1 LKYIIGGIAVL
12 FCIFLTGFFRKKK
25 YYKETDRLEEWKL
38 EITNRP
44 VLDEMQ
50 KVKQLN
56 MNGETEEHFER
67 WRSIWDEIV
76 AVQLPDLEELLF
88 DTEEHIDKYRF
99 KKAKADQMKIDH
111 ILTNIEEQIKG
122 LLSEL
127 QELVGSEEKNRIEIE
142 ELKETYRESKKML
155 LAHRHSFG
163 KLEKHLDQR
172 LEDVSKSF
180 VQFDEDT
187 TNGNYLAAREIV
199 LTIKEVLEKTKKD
212 MEMIPNILIE
222 CQATL
227 PSQLYELKEG
237 YKEMYAGGY
246 ILDHIQV
253 EEETER
259 ISQEIAECL
268 NEIEQSETEEM
279 QEKIDQWKEN
289 IDYMYDL
296 LEKEV
301 LAKHEIKQRDR
312 EILTMLQSAKAL
324 NNELNDELIHIQ
336 SSYHLQDSDIEIVEK
351 LAKKLDQLFY
361 RFELIEV
368 KVNEN
373 QAAYSQLS
381 EEMGDVKETLEIIA
395 TEQTAFGEKLQD
407 LRKDELAAW
416 DQIIEL
422 KKSVSETI
430 RLISKSNIPGVPQ
443 EYKYLIED
451 AQESIQQ
458 VMEKFEETP
467 LDIPVLKEFLEVA
480 VLTVETV
487 TKKTVELFEMVRLA
501 EKLIQYGNRYRSKY
515 ASVDKGLKAAEE
527 SFRSFEYKDAY
538 EQAAATI
545 EKVEPGALRKIKDLL
560 EV

>member
-1 LKYIIGGIAVL
+1 M
-12 FCIFLTGFFRKKK
+12 KKK

-38 EITNRP
+38 DITARP

-56 MNGETEEHFER
+56 MNGETEESFER

-88 DTEEHIDKYRF
+88 DAEEHIDKYRF
-99 KKAKADQMKIDH
+99 KKAKADHMKIRDV
-111 ILTNIEEQIKG
+111 LTNIEEQIKA
-122 LLSEL
+122 LLHEL

-142 ELKETYRESKKML
+142 ELKETYRESKKTL

-163 KLEKHLDQR
+163 KMEKYLEQR

-180 VQFDEDT
+180 TQFDENT

-199 LTIKEVLEKTKKD
+199 LTIKEILEKTKRD
-212 MEMIPNILIE
+212 MEIIPTILIE
-222 CQATL
+222 CQTTI
-227 PSQLYELKEG
+227 PSQLFELKEG

-246 ILDHIQV
+246 ILDHIPV
-253 EEETER
+253 EKEAER
-259 ISQEIAECL
+259 ISQEIMECL
-268 NEIEQSETEEM
+268 NEIEQSEMEEVHG
-279 QEKIDQWKEN
+279 KIVQWKES
-289 IDYMYDL
+289 IDDLYDL

-312 EILTMLQSAKAL
+312 EILAMLQSAKAV
-324 NNELNDELIHIQ
+324 NNELNDELIQIQ
-336 SSYHLQDSDIEIVEK
+336 SSYHLQDSDMEVVGK
-351 LAKKLDQLFY
+351 LAKQLDQLFH

-368 KVNEN
+368 KTNEN
-373 QAAYSQLS
+373 QAAYSHLS
-381 EEMGDVKETLEIIA
+381 EEMAAVKAILEMIA
-395 TEQTAFGEKLQD
+395 AEQAAFSEKLQD

-416 DQIIEL
+416 EQIMEL
-422 KKSVSETI
+422 KKSIAETI

-458 VMEKFEETP
+458 VMAKFEEKP
-467 LDIPVLKEFLEVA
+467 LDIPVLQEFLEVA
-480 VLTVETV
+480 VLTVEKV
-487 TKKTVELFEMVRLA
+487 IKKTEELFEMVRLA

-515 ASVDKGLKAAEE
+515 ASVDRGLKAAEE
-527 SFRSFEYKDAY
+527 CFRSFDYKEAY
-538 EQAAATI
+538 EKAAATI
-545 EKVEPGALRKIKDLL
+545 EKVEPGALSKIEDLL